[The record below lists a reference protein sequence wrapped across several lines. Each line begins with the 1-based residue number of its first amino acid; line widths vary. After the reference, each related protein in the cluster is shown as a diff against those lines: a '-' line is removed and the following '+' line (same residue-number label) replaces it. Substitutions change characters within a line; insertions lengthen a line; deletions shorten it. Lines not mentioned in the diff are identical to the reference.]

1 MSENYILDFNG
12 DYEDYP
18 NFTHFNCSQVF
29 GSRLICSDEAREKLN
44 QLIAH
49 HGISGL
55 HFLDSG
61 DYHYITK
68 LMCDQIHEPFD
79 LVLFDHHTD
88 MKDAVFGEML
98 TCGDWVRKCIEENSR
113 LHQVIVARFES
124 KSFSTSRLS

>member
-18 NFTHFNCSQVF
+18 NFTHFNCSQVL
-29 GSRLICSDEAREKLN
+29 GSRLICSEEAQAKLN

-49 HGISGL
+49 HGISGV

-98 TCGDWVRKCIEENSR
+98 TCGD
-113 LHQVIVARFES
+113 
-124 KSFSTSRLS
+124 